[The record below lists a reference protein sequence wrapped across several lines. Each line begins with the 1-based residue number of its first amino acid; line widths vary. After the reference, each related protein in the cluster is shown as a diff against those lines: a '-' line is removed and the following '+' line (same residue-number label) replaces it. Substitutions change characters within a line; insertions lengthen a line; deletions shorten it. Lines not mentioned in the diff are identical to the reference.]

1 MASAPPYITWCS
13 AYWSAGIASLAI
25 SHGRLLAAGSD
36 KPRFLMVFLRGGYDA
51 ASLLV
56 PVSSNFYYEVR
67 PDIAIARPSSELT
80 SALPLMQRQITS
92 GLKPMIE

>member
-1 MASAPPYITWCS
+1 MKRRLFAQSL
-13 AYWSAGIASLAI
+13 GIASLAI